1 MHNGDLPN
9 GFEVETII
17 GKHFDANNKVEWLVK
32 WMACG
37 LCEATWVPLNIHCPD
52 MVHMCEAQWCG
63 GQQASQPKHQSK
75 VMVTLDGTKMAFT
88 MC

>member
-1 MHNGDLPN
+1 MVIDGLDPYVCIGDLPN

-37 LCEATWVPLNIHCPD
+37 LCEATWVPLNNIHCPK
-52 MVHMCEAQWCG
+52 VVCVKHNG
-63 GQQASQPKHQSK
+63 VVNNRHNSQS
-75 VMVTLDGTKMAFT
+75 TKAK
-88 MC
+88 